1 MEDPSYK
8 ILFIGE
14 TGSGKTSL
22 LNLIGNYG
30 LVVELGYEAGVE
42 RFHSFN
48 NIKFEL
54 NNERMASKTNSAT
67 MYSINI
73 GGNWPIG
80 VIDTPGFG
88 DSRGIDQDKENV
100 GKIIETLKTVEYIN
114 CVCLVI
120 NGRAARMSGSLKYV
134 LAEVTSILP
143 KTVLN
148 NVIVVFTNTS
158 NLLFLTFDTR
168 ELTKYFGCEIK
179 NTYCIENPYCL
190 YEKAKECQ
198 NETGLSTQKIAEGL
212 KEEFQKTAGV
222 FDKMFAAIKPL
233 EQVHTNDFQ
242 KLYDKKQE
250 VEKTVLTTLVE
261 YNNQTKLAKA
271 IAIEEEKIKAAVR
284 SKSLYEGYEAVNEC
298 YVTLSTDH
306 HNTLCG
312 HPECYSNCHIHC
324 NLPKSMD
331 KNAFKSCWCMRGGDK
346 TICVQS
352 TDKPKGGCGH
362 SYRYHYHNE
371 VRFEKR
377 IEKVVDPEMKK
388 KFEEAKTVE
397 ARAQVAKREFERKKQ
412 ESEDKKKQLSKHLVT
427 AIEEFE
433 ELGINRSYLLLLEN
447 QLFVI
452 EQYLAAEEGQKDHL
466 NNTKEELV
474 RKILVLLA
482 NQLSIVEEQLKKGN
496 RNYDLMQ
503 NKKDLEKR
511 LDETKAKLT
520 SEFVI

>member
-22 LNLIGNYG
+22 LNFIGNYG

-42 RFHSFN
+42 CFHSFN
-48 NIKFEL
+48 NIKFEV
-54 NNERMASKTNSAT
+54 NNKRMASKTNSAT
-67 MYSINI
+67 MYPINI

-88 DSRGIDQDKENV
+88 DSCGIDQDKENV
-100 GKIIETLKTVEYIN
+100 GKIIDTLKTVEYIN

-134 LAEVTSILP
+134 LSEVTSILP

-158 NLLFLTFDTR
+158 NLLFLTFDIR

-179 NTYCIENPYCL
+179 NTYCINNPYCL
-190 YEKAKECQ
+190 YEKAKERQ

-222 FDKMFAAIKPL
+222 IDKMFTVIKPFQ
-233 EQVHTNDFQ
+233 EVHTNDFQ

-271 IAIEEEKIKAAVR
+271 IAIEEEKIKAAEL
-284 SKSLYEGYEAVNEC
+284 SKSLYEGYEAVNER
-298 YVTLSTDH
+298 YVTLQTDYF
-306 HNTLCG
+306 NTLCG
-312 HPECYSNCHIHC
+312 HPGCYSNCHIHC
-324 NLPKSMD
+324 DDLSKSFD
-331 KNAFKSCWCMRGGDK
+331 KNVFKSCWCMAGGD
-346 TICVQS
+346 TCVRS
-352 TDKPKGGCGH
+352 SENPNGCGH

-397 ARAQVAKREFERKKQ
+397 ERAQVAKREFERKKK
-412 ESEDKKKQLSKHLVT
+412 ESEDKKKQLSKHLAT

-447 QLFVI
+447 QLFVTKH
-452 EQYLAAEEGQKDHL
+452 YLEAEEGQKHHL
-466 NNTKEELV
+466 INTKEELV

-503 NKKDLEKR
+503 NKKDLEKKI
-511 LDETKAKLT
+511 DETKAKLT